1 MLMVGDLIDL
11 PTCQK
16 ELSVRLDSLKL
27 RLCLVPF
34 FLFFCF
40 FFFPRVLEEC
50 SYCSLNS
57 SHKYGLFHHEQCIYA
72 LFTNP

>member
-27 RLCLVPF
+27 RLRLCLV
-34 FLFFCF
+34 F
-40 FFFPRVLEEC
+40 FFFFSCVLEEC
-50 SYCSLNS
+50 GYCLLNRS
-57 SHKYGLFHHEQCIYA
+57 RKY
-72 LFTNP
+72 

>member
-27 RLCLVPF
+27 RLRLCLV
-34 FLFFCF
+34 F
-40 FFFPRVLEEC
+40 FFFFFMRFGGMRL
-50 SYCSLNS
+50 
-57 SHKYGLFHHEQCIYA
+57 LFIE
-72 LFTNP
+72 P

>member
-27 RLCLVPF
+27 RLRLRLVLSF
-34 FLFFCF
+34 FLFF
-40 FFFPRVLEEC
+40 
-50 SYCSLNS
+50 
-57 SHKYGLFHHEQCIYA
+57 
-72 LFTNP
+72 FTRFGGM

>member
-27 RLCLVPF
+27 RLCLVPV

-40 FFFPRVLEEC
+40 FFFSTGFGGMQL
-50 SYCSLNS
+50 
-57 SHKYGLFHHEQCIYA
+57 LFIKQ
-72 LFTNP
+72 

>member
-27 RLCLVPF
+27 RLRLCLV
-34 FLFFCF
+34 F
-40 FFFPRVLEEC
+40 FFF
-50 SYCSLNS
+50 
-57 SHKYGLFHHEQCIYA
+57 FHAFWRNAVTVY
-72 LFTNP
+72 